1 MGDRD
6 CKSERVGGRM
16 VREVGEF
23 LVAVVLCSRLVRVGS
38 HLLRLSGEEG
48 RCPRVDLASRRR
60 DSCW

>member
-1 MGDRD
+1 
-6 CKSERVGGRM
+6 M
-16 VREVGEF
+16 VRDVGEF
-23 LVAVVLCSRLVRVGS
+23 LVEVVLCSRLVRVGS

>member
-1 MGDRD
+1 
-6 CKSERVGGRM
+6 M

-23 LVAVVLCSRLVRVGS
+23 LVEMEVVVLCSRLVRVGS

>member
-1 MGDRD
+1 MDW
-6 CKSERVGGRM
+6 KSERVGGRM

-23 LVAVVLCSRLVRVGS
+23 LVEMEVLVLCSRLVRVGS

>member
-1 MGDRD
+1 
-6 CKSERVGGRM
+6 M

-23 LVAVVLCSRLVRVGS
+23 LVEMEVVLCSRLVRVGS